1 MRINILTVT
10 VFLSLSVFA
19 QKFTLSGRVKDAA
32 NGETLI
38 GASILVKGG
47 GGAVTNEYGFYSI
60 TLEAGLYEITYK
72 YLGYGNI
79 VEKVNLN
86 KDITRNIE
94 LGVTSNEIG
103 VAVVSAKAL
112 EKRVENKQISVCLLY
127 TSPSPRD

>member
-1 MRINILTVT
+1 MRINILAVT
-10 VFLSLSVFA
+10 AFLSLSVFA

-112 EKRVENKQISVCLLY
+112 EKRVENKQISVVKM
-127 TSPSPRD
+127 